1 MTNKKLPKDSE
12 VVTRGILKEELSKEF
27 KTFKGELKKEFA
39 TKDDLKQ
46 AINNLD
52 EKFATKDDLNDMA
65 DLVIGRLEKYM
76 DQTKNEMMTHI
87 DHISKGIDDMRTENT
102 VGTHQIREIRIQV
115 DDHDKRITT
124 LETA

>member
-1 MTNKKLPKDSE
+1 MASKKLPNDSE
-12 VVTRGILKEELSKEF
+12 VVTRKILREELRGVATKDD
-27 KTFKGELKKEFA
+27 LKRFA

-46 AINNLD
+46 AIDSLD

-65 DLVIGRLEKYM
+65 DLVIDRLGKYM
-76 DQTKNEMMTHI
+76 DQTKNEMVTPI
-87 DHISKGIDDMRTENT
+87 DHISKGIDDLRTENT